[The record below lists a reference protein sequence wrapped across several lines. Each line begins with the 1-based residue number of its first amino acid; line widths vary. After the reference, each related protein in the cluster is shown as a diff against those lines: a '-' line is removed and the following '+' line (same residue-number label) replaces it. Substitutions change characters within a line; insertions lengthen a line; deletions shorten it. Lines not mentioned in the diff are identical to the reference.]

1 MAVGGAQD
9 NGPSSVTFA
18 GTPTGPVQWQMGL
31 GGDGFSG
38 QIDPMGTSCTQAQ
51 GTITVSGLRDGQ
63 ANNSLLGRKRSPGW
77 RLGLIQ
83 VRSQSARAANT
94 AAATNIRTAIN
105 ADIPSQV
112 TAGGND
118 ANVVVTAVVCGSAGN
133 LIPFSNIN
141 SANLTFNGSGTL
153 GGTRLGDDV
162 GSLRVWQGNN
172 SGGLS
177 RCVFNCTAPGA
188 TWTSSRG
195 SWTGDLQSFILPIN
209 MFHGGIP
216 GGDDCQPAGPT
227 TGCGHLIA
235 GTTRVWETI
244 SGAAATV
251 PTSAWYVTNNPY
263 RPQNMTKQTL
273 GQPLVHQSGQVL
285 TEVSECRHCRD

>member
-1 MAVGGAQD
+1 MWTITPWRLLPGSSSILLEGSDGGIFGTTNADTASSTVRATWFNMDNDLNTIEFYAGDISGNFANAASPMAVGGAQD

-51 GTITVSGLRDGQ
+51 GIATTSGAGTVGQ
-63 ANNSLLGRKRSPGW
+63 QFVVGTQTFTWVATRANPGEVSV
-77 RLGLIQ
+77 GH
-83 VRSQSARAANT
+83 SANT
-94 AAATNIRTAIN
+94 AATNIRTAIN

-112 TAGGND
+112 TAGGNN

-177 RCVFNCTAPGA
+177 RCIIQLHG
-188 TWTSSRG
+188 SRRHLDKQQG
-195 SWTGDLQSFILPIN
+195 SLDRR
-209 MFHGGIP
+209 
-216 GGDDCQPAGPT
+216 PAVIHP
-227 TGCGHLIA
+227 A
-235 GTTRVWETI
+235 
-244 SGAAATV
+244 
-251 PTSAWYVTNNPY
+251 
-263 RPQNMTKQTL
+263 
-273 GQPLVHQSGQVL
+273 
-285 TEVSECRHCRD
+285 D